1 MEIVLAILLL
11 FGGITLGSSTTD
23 KCGDDTQSTLVLP
36 NADDTSGSY
45 QINQVTH
52 QSDPTGCHFDGS
64 VIYRD
69 LTVPTHGQIVRPIM
83 EISDCDEDCPD
94 E

>member
-1 MEIVLAILLL
+1 MEIVLAILFL
-11 FGGITLGSSTTD
+11 FGGITLGSSTVD
-23 KCGDDTQSTLVLP
+23 KCDDDTQSTLILP

-45 QINQVTH
+45 QIKQVTH

-69 LTVPTHGQIVRPIM
+69 LTVPYHTQIVRPIT
-83 EISDCDEDCPD
+83 EISDCDGDCSD